1 MFKLLQKKVN
11 LKRGFTLVE
20 LLLYM
25 GLFSIILVI
34 TLQMFASVFDAQIE
48 SQATSSVATDGR
60 FILSRFAYDVAQAQS
75 ITSPS
80 SLGTPSA
87 TLAIVINSSTLT
99 YSLNNGDFLLTN
111 SSNGTI
117 DQLNSEA
124 TSVSELSFTR
134 LMGGSGGKDVI
145 QLSFTLT
152 SEAIRKTKKEVL
164 TFQTSAGLR

>member
-1 MFKLLQKKVN
+1 MKKNIKQK
-11 LKRGFTLVE
+11 GFTLVE

-34 TLQMFASVFDAQIE
+34 TLQMFGSVFDAQIE

-60 FILSRFAYDVAQAQS
+60 FILSRFAYDVARAQN
-75 ITSPS
+75 ITTPS
-80 SLGTPSA
+80 VLGTPSA
-87 TLAIVINSSTLT
+87 SLVIVVNSDTLT
-99 YSLNNGDFLLTN
+99 YSLDNGDFLLAN
-111 SSNGTI
+111 SSGSTL

-124 TSVSELSFTR
+124 TSVSGVSFTR
-134 LMGGSGGKDVI
+134 LTGGSGGKDVI

-152 SEAIRKTKKEVL
+152 SEAIRKTEKEVL